1 MPRTLHVALF
11 AALALAGCRS
21 SDKPGAQGEAAAKPH
36 DPTNGSGIEL
46 VPEPIEPRAPGSAEP
61 RAPVAAGSN
70 TPLQNR
76 GIAMMQQLAELFAAN
91 EKDCERLA
99 SALTKFTRDNK
110 QLYEDLT
117 EMEKKLSEAE
127 REAFEIRNQ
136 AVQEAVIR
144 KITPAVTACR
154 GNASVEAAM
163 NELPH

>member
-11 AALALAGCRS
+11 AALALAGCKS
-21 SDKPGAQGEAAAKPH
+21 SDKPAAQGEAAAKPH

-46 VPEPIEPRAPGSAEP
+46 VPEPIAPGSAAP
-61 RAPVAAGSN
+61 SAPVAPVAAGSN

-76 GIAMMQQLAELFAAN
+76 GIAMMQQLADLFAAN
-91 EKDCERLA
+91 EKDCEQLA
-99 SALTKFTRDNK
+99 RALTTFTRDNK
-110 QLYEDLT
+110 KLYEELT

-127 REAFEIRNQ
+127 REAFETRNQ

-154 GNASVEAAM
+154 GNANVEAAM
-163 NELPH
+163 NALPN